1 MIALTL
7 ITGLLLP
14 ALLYTLIGTG
24 AITLT
29 LLNLIGVLLLSAL
42 SVSVVIAIAALSRA
56 VK

>member
-7 ITGLLLP
+7 IAGLLLP
-14 ALLYTLIGTG
+14 VYLYALIGTG

-29 LLNLIGVLLLSAL
+29 LLNLIGVVLLSAL
-42 SVSVVIAIAALSRA
+42 SVSVVIAIATLSKA

>member
-1 MIALTL
+1 MIALSL
-7 ITGLLLP
+7 IAGLLLP
-14 ALLYTLIGTG
+14 ALLYALLGTG

-42 SVSVVIAIAALSRA
+42 SVSVLIAIAALSRA

>member
-1 MIALTL
+1 MIALSL

-14 ALLYTLIGTG
+14 ALLYALLGTG

>member
-1 MIALTL
+1 MIGLTL

-14 ALLYTLIGTG
+14 VYLYTLIGTG

-29 LLNLIGVLLLSAL
+29 LLNLIGVVLLSAL
-42 SVSVVIAIAALSRA
+42 SVSVVIAIALLSKA

>member
-14 ALLYTLIGTG
+14 ALLSTLIGTG

>member
-1 MIALTL
+1 MITITF

-14 ALLYTLIGTG
+14 ALLYALLGTG

>member
-14 ALLYTLIGTG
+14 ALLYALLGTG

>member
-1 MIALTL
+1 MITITF

-14 ALLYTLIGTG
+14 ALLYALLGTG

-42 SVSVVIAIAALSRA
+42 SVSVVIAIAALSKA